1 MTQTVLIVD
10 DDAGMRELLRF
21 KLGKNDFEV
30 ATSSNGRECLD
41 YLEAEPL
48 PDLVLLDIM
57 MPYMDGHEVL
67 DRIRDEIDAALPV
80 VLLTAAESR
89 EEIDDGIEVSDH
101 IEKPFRMNE
110 VVDCVEHVLDGSLAS
125 D

>member
-10 DDAGMRELLRF
+10 DDAGMRELLKF
-21 KLGKNDFEV
+21 KLGKNDFE
-30 ATSSNGRECLD
+30 AETCANGRECLE

-57 MPYMDGHEVL
+57 MPHMNGHEVL
-67 DRIRDEIDAALPV
+67 DRIRNDIGPDLPV

-89 EEIDDGIEVSDH
+89 EEADDVEVTDH

-110 VVDCVEHVLDGSLAS
+110 VVDCVERVLGE
-125 D
+125 

>member
-10 DDAGMRELLRF
+10 DDAGMRELLQF
-21 KLGKNDFEV
+21 KLAKNDFEV
-30 ATSSNGRECLD
+30 ATSSDGRECLD

-57 MPYMDGHEVL
+57 MPHMDGHEVL
-67 DRIRDEIDAALPV
+67 DRIRNEIDAALPV

-89 EEIDDGIEVSDH
+89 EEVDDGVEVTDH

-110 VVDCVEHVLDGSLAS
+110 VVDCVERVLDG
-125 D
+125 